1 MIRCGMSEVIITPPL
16 GCSMPGYFHDRRS
29 TGILDELYAKAIVW
43 ESNTDMAAIIA
54 LDCIDLTRP
63 IVEAIRSQVRAGT
76 GISASCVMVSA
87 THTHTGPP
95 VKTTTFLQDDQAYLD
110 WMIDR
115 AAKAAITAYHSR
127 QDAIIGVGLGQED
140 RIAYNRRFFMQDGT
154 VRTNPGIGNPHVVRP
169 TGPIDPQVIVLRI
182 DDMQRRPIGVI
193 TNYATHTDVVGG
205 TEYSGDYPG
214 ELSVAI
220 KEALGSQTV
229 SMFLMG
235 ASGNINHYNVVSGK
249 ASDYAK
255 PSDYY
260 RRMGR
265 ILAAEV
271 LRVREAANTDNEQK
285 LFLHTRQATVTIPYR
300 KPSEEDIRAAE
311 HTLRTEAPEHVECA
325 FAAELLRANE
335 RQEPSVD
342 VEIQAILLGDLA
354 IIGLP
359 GELFVEFGLELK
371 EKSPFPITLV
381 SELSNGSVSA
391 YLCTKESY
399 AQGGYEPRITDNNRL
414 AIDAGELLTEHTL
427 KLLNR

>member
-1 MIRCGMSEVIITPPL
+1 MREVFQMIRCGMSEVIITPPL

-29 TGILDELYAKAIVW
+29 TGILDELYAKAVVW

-76 GISASCVMVSA
+76 GISESCVMVSA

-110 WMIDR
+110 WMIER
-115 AAKAAITAYHSR
+115 AAEAAITAYHSR
-127 QDAIIGVGLGQED
+127 QEAIIGVGLGQED
-140 RIAYNRRFFMQDGT
+140 RIAFNRRFFMQDGT
-154 VRTNPGIGNPHVVRP
+154 VRTNPGIGNPHIVRP

-182 DDMQRRPIGVI
+182 DDTQGRPIGVI

-249 ASDYAK
+249 ASDYVK

-271 LRVREAANTDNEQK
+271 LRVREAANTDNGQK
-285 LFLHTRQATVTIPYR
+285 LSLHTRQATVT
-300 KPSEEDIRAAE
+300 
-311 HTLRTEAPEHVECA
+311 
-325 FAAELLRANE
+325 
-335 RQEPSVD
+335 
-342 VEIQAILLGDLA
+342 
-354 IIGLP
+354 
-359 GELFVEFGLELK
+359 
-371 EKSPFPITLV
+371 
-381 SELSNGSVSA
+381 
-391 YLCTKESY
+391 
-399 AQGGYEPRITDNNRL
+399 
-414 AIDAGELLTEHTL
+414 
-427 KLLNR
+427 